1 MSEFVQGSYF
11 GIISGTITTI
21 GLIMGLSAGT
31 SSKLAIIVG
40 ILTIA
45 ISDTLSEAF
54 GMYMSKKVVNTANNS
69 KGPII
74 TASGVVFAKFLISVS
89 FLIPILMNNNI
100 IKGRNISIAYAFII
114 IIAAS
119 SYLTKLRK
127 EPLVQNVVKYI
138 FITII
143 VISLTHYSGRAIAN
157 NIK

>member
-54 GMYMSKKVVNTANNS
+54 GMYMSKKVVNIANNS